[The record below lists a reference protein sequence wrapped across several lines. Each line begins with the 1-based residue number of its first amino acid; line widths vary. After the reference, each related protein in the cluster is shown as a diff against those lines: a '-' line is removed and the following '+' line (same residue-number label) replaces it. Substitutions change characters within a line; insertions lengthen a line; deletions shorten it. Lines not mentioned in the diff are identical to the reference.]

1 MVQSRNAMESFVQS
15 VHRDYV
21 GIAESGGVCIA
32 AQKEAEGSIGTT
44 FVEWDGLGGRW
55 FVRGL
60 AFQQDVENNN
70 TTVYRIN

>member
-1 MVQSRNAMESFVQS
+1 MVQSRNAMESLVQS

-55 FVRGL
+55 FVHRL
-60 AFQQDVENNN
+60 AFEFSW
-70 TTVYRIN
+70 TRLSTRC